1 MTDPKILYFSLLI
14 ALWGSPALYAQ
25 SGPRLAVRNGAVE
38 VLRNNQWVPLMPGE
52 AVNSGEKIRT
62 GSDSSASIELDSGQ
76 VITLS
81 SNSEVQ
87 LADTNKHTYVAGGG
101 RLLPPVSAIC
111 PNNYFYPYVIYG
123 NLGVQAQPFAGYA
136 PSQVIP
142 PMTDPL
148 RPPVHYPVNPF
159 PVR

>member
-1 MTDPKILYFSLLI
+1 MKDLRQFVALILI
-14 ALWGSPALYAQ
+14 ALFGTTALHAQ
-25 SGPRLAVRNGAVE
+25 STGRLAARTGVVE
-38 VLRNNQWVPLMPGE
+38 VFRNNQWVQLMPGE

-62 GSDSSASIELDSGQ
+62 GSDSSASIELGSGQ

-81 SNSEVQ
+81 SSSEIQ
-87 LADTNKHTYVAGGG
+87 LTDTNRRIYVADGQ
-101 RLLPPVSAIC
+101 RLLPQGYAVC
-111 PNNYFYPYVIYG
+111 PSNYFYPYVIYG
-123 NLGVQAQPFAGYA
+123 NTGVQAQPFTGYT
-136 PSQVIP
+136 PGQVVP